1 MSTKKIIIV
10 VVLVA
15 AAGAGLYAWK
25 EFNRKNKDLSGEKA
39 AHTVQATALIGEFA
53 ANDSIANAKY
63 QGKIVAVEGMVK
75 QVDKDDEGFYTVVL
89 GDTTDMSA
97 VRCAMDSTHIKDA
110 TSLKRGESVKVKGA
124 LTGYKK
130 DDTGL
135 LGSDVELNRCVIEKN
150 K

>member
-1 MSTKKIIIV
+1 MSAKKIIIV
-10 VVLVA
+10 VVLVV

-25 EFNRKNKDLSGEKA
+25 EFNRKNKDLADVQA
-39 AHTVQATALIGEFA
+39 AHNVQAIALIGEFA
-53 ANDSIANAKY
+53 ANDSTANAKY
-63 QGKIVAVEGMVK
+63 QGQVVSVQGMVK
-75 QVDKDDEGFYTVVL
+75 QVDKDEEGFYTVVL
-89 GDTTDMSA
+89 GDTSDMSA
-97 VRCAMDSTHIKDA
+97 VRCAMDSTHATDA
-110 TSLKRGESVKVKGA
+110 TSLKRGESVKVKGS

>member
-1 MSTKKIIIV
+1 MSAKKIIIA

-15 AAGAGLYAWK
+15 AAGAGFYAWK
-25 EFNRKNKDLSGEKA
+25 EFNRKNKDLSDVSA

-53 ANDSIANAKY
+53 ANDSTANAKY
-63 QGKIVAVEGMVK
+63 QGKIVAVEGVVK

-97 VRCAMDSTHIKDA
+97 VRCAMDSTHVQDA
-110 TSLKRGESVKVKGA
+110 TSLKRGESVRVKGS